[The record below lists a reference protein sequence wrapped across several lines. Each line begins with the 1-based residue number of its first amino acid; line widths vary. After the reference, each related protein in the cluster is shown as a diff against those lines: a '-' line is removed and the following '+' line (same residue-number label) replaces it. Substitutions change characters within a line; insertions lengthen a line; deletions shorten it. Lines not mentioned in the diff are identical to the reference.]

1 MILLLTPVLYI
12 FQINAYAA
20 NLSTTTKQ
28 LKNATYSWSDASH
41 IEAMING
48 QKYTFYDPT
57 GVEDYW
63 SSKDNK
69 NAPVNLFSSNTCSTA
84 KYSESNLFAVSAD
97 PTYTPS
103 ITYTYT
109 KSGSVNG
116 TCLSYTINSIKITQ
130 QQNANILFS
139 YSTTNH
145 TITPVSG
152 DVSGFTF
159 VQDPQYPYI
168 FLKQNQAN
176 NQCADRIVVN
186 PANYSAELWELKPGS
201 GGHFP
206 SSARISGCINSGDSS
221 DIQATSGGIG
231 GTTYRNSTGPDGGWD
246 LNIRNADKISSSSSS
261 PGTGTSGT
269 STVCSVNDSSCQ
281 STNFNSN
288 CVASGGAFSSLIC
301 AGINLIQDAE
311 NHVIS
316 IVQDMLETPVLS
328 LNSQPCSVAALPPG
342 TSAQQCNQDNISAKI
357 WSVWSKFRLYG
368 DILLVIALLAA
379 IIAEAIGGGV
389 IEAYTVKKMI
399 PRIIVAAILINLS
412 IYIVAGA
419 EDIVNIIGHGI
430 QSLIEAP
437 FAGLKMVNISGGTGA
452 LLGGLSV
459 VGILAGSGPLLS
471 EGVFGIAL
479 LIIGSV
485 VLASIGVLITLL
497 IRQALLI
504 FLLLVS
510 PVAFSLYVL
519 PNTEQYFKKWLD
531 LLFKTLLVY
540 PIVIAILSMST
551 IAYVAIDSFNLGNG
565 GANGILVQMMGIVAA
580 VAPMFLIPFAFRM
593 SGGVMGQIA
602 NGINSLNG
610 RLREP
615 IRKARQANREAR
627 RERGSRGKL
636 LRGAGE
642 TGFRAGFNR
651 LAQNRFL
658 AREAGLNP
666 VKMRGNLAHARAAM
680 DFAEAER
687 NKKENHDYQLWALD
701 DELNRAANESYDEKS
716 LSDALDS
723 IDARRADKGLS
734 KRFQDPIV
742 KRQVMQMVEKTRRS
756 MSTSA
761 FHRMTAVQSLAGGTA
776 YNDADEAWEAIAK
789 AGGNDDV
796 AIQSMIGQGK
806 GLLMQAGRVDQG
818 GASFGTILGNTIKMR
833 DELRKKGTILQT
845 TRDQVDKEIYRSAID
860 SSPPGQAVYGKPGSA
875 KHLAQA
881 YSDKLDEMMRSYSG
895 RTVMEIDGETRVATE
910 KDIIQTMASAGGLYD
925 AMNAAAP
932 QNAREFADGLMGG
945 DITLST
951 LPPDLRA
958 ALALKPGGNESVATP
973 TIPILKAMD
982 NLRANNPE
990 FAQMR
995 HDIGA
1000 QATQQAALS
1009 NAGVGAAVPPTPP
1022 GGGPPPPPI

>member
-97 PTYTPS
+97 PTYTSS

-116 TCLSYTINSIKITQ
+116 TCLSYTINSIKIAQ

-145 TITPVSG
+145 TITPVSE

-186 PANYSAELWELKPGS
+186 PSNYSAELWELKPGS

-206 SSARISGCINSGDSS
+206 SSARVSGCINSGDSS
-221 DIQATSGGIG
+221 DVQATSGDFG
-231 GTTYRNSTGPDGGWD
+231 GTTYRNPTGPDGGWD
-246 LNIRNADKISSSSSS
+246 LHIRNADKISSSSSS
-261 PGTGTSGT
+261 PGTGGT
-269 STVCSVNDSSCQ
+269 STACSINDSSCQ

-419 EDIVNIIGHGI
+419 EDVVNIIGHGI

-437 FAGLKMVNISGGTGA
+437 FAGLKMVNINGGTGA

-459 VGILAGSGPLLS
+459 VGILAGSGALLT
-471 EGVFGIAL
+471 EGVFGIGL
-479 LIIGSV
+479 LIIGSAL
-485 VLASIGVLITLL
+485 LAALGVLITLL

-540 PIVIAILSMST
+540 PIVMAILSMST

-580 VAPMFLIPFAFRM
+580 VAPLFLIPFAFRM

-651 LAQNRFL
+651 LAQNRLL

-666 VKMRGNLAHARAAM
+666 VKMRGNLAAARAAV
-680 DFAEAER
+680 DFTEAER
-687 NKKENHDYQLWALD
+687 NKKENQDYQPWALD
-701 DELNRAANESYDEKS
+701 DELNRAANESHDERS

-723 IDARRADKGLS
+723 IDARRAAKGLS
-734 KRFQDPIV
+734 TRFQDPIV

-776 YNDADEAWEAIAK
+776 YDNADEAWEAIAR

-833 DELRKKGTILQT
+833 DELRKGKISKT
-845 TRDQVDKEIYRSAID
+845 TRDQVNKEIYRSAID

-881 YSDKLDEMMRSYSG
+881 YTEKLDEMMRSYSG
-895 RTVMEIDGETRVATE
+895 STTMEIDGQTRVATE
-910 KDIIQTMASAGGLYD
+910 RDIIQTMASAAGLHD
-925 AMNAAAP
+925 AINAAAP
-932 QNAREFADGLMGG
+932 QNAREFADGLMGNG
-945 DITLST
+945 ITLAA
-951 LPPDLRA
+951 LPPGLRA
-958 ALALKPGGNESVATP
+958 AIALQPGGMSSTTAS
-973 TIPILKAMD
+973 TIPFLQAMD
-982 NLRANNPE
+982 NLRTNNPE
-990 FAQMR
+990 FAEIR

-1000 QATQQAALS
+1000 QAAQQAALS
-1009 NAGVGAAVPPTPP
+1009 SAGVGVTGAPTQP
-1022 GGGPPPPPI
+1022 GGGPPPTPI